1 MLVSRRSWTR
11 TLAVS
16 LATGALL
23 VGAAPSSLGAT
34 SRIKAVRE
42 DGGYVWSKDFVS
54 VEKGDKVVWT
64 NPTGVA
70 HTVTFYKG
78 PGADKDTRIGEGE
91 RTSKTF
97 RKKGAY
103 YYRCKLH
110 SELEDGECT
119 GMCGHVHVS

>member
-1 MLVSRRSWTR
+1 MSFLV
-11 TLAVS
+11 V
-16 LATGALL
+16 GL
-23 VGAAPSSLGAT
+23 VVGVVPPSLGDT
-34 SRIKAVRE
+34 TRIKAVRQ
-42 DGGYVWSKDFVS
+42 DDGYVWNKDFVS
-54 VEKGDKVVWT
+54 VSKGDKVVWT

-97 RKKGAY
+97 RRKGAY